1 MYELP
6 PYAAH
11 LSPAELA
18 TLTIPLAHVVRAEG
32 ADERARQWLKG
43 IRLGGTHVPGAL
55 SAGTFYQYGERL
67 FWDVHRPV
75 NAIAISL
82 KDEHYTALI
91 VEVADPVATI
101 AAVNGAEQ
109 EVGA

>member
-11 LSPAELA
+11 ISPAELA
-18 TLTIPLAHVVRAEG
+18 KLTIPLAHVVRAKG

-43 IRLGGTHVPGAL
+43 IRLGGTHMPGVL

-82 KDEHYTALI
+82 KDERYTALI

-101 AAVNGAEQ
+101 AAVNGAAQ